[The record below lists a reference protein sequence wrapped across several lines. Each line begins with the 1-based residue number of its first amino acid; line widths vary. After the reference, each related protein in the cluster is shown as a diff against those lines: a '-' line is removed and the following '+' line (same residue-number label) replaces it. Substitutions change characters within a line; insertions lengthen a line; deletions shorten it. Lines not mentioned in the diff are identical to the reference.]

1 MRAVRLPFTRTA
13 SSGVATSDD
22 AVPARG
28 VGGGPRRR
36 ATGRHRVPWVA
47 RRARPWQV
55 ALAGLLLSGVVALG
69 LTLLLDA
76 SSWAAPGGSLVA
88 AAEQPGAVA
97 VSVLLVWVVVALL
110 VAVVGRLWLGLGLA
124 LAVALVLGAVNR
136 TKIQLRSDPLVPS
149 DVVYLRQP
157 GFLLDMTGP
166 GTVAWAVLGIV
177 AVVALTALLG
187 RGVARWLPP
196 LTRGASRR
204 GRWLVRGVRVAVVL
218 VCLGLLHLTAGF
230 NQPHNPWRE
239 AVEATGLTWASWD
252 QSVNYQRN
260 GFVPG
265 MLFNAPVEPM
275 SRPPGYSRAAV
286 ADVVS
291 RYQRLADEHNEGRR
305 GSLGD
310 TNVVVVLSESFS
322 QPDWLDGVGFPL
334 DLTPRTTATMQRTL
348 SGRMLAPGLGG
359 GTANTEFEVLTG
371 QSMSQLAPALVSPFE
386 QMIAGQSSFPSIVGW
401 LRDHGHETVAVH
413 PFSPRMYSRPEVYRA
428 LGFDRFLSK
437 DDLSFRSR
445 GGGRFINDRA
455 VFRQALQEI
464 DASQRPVLAHLVT
477 MQNHMPYEDQYDGT
491 EPVPNDLPGE
501 NNLLAGLYGEGLQ
514 RTDTALAEF
523 LRRLQTSPEPT
534 VVVFYGDHLPPQVY
548 PEDFL
553 AEQTQL
559 AQHQT
564 PFLIWS
570 NQEPLRDT
578 APPTTSATQFL
589 PLALDALDVPE
600 PPWFALLD
608 AVRAEVPAMD
618 AGMMVG
624 PTGRLLDRDDLD
636 PQARAVLADY
646 RMVQYDLSIG
656 RRWSL
661 GAMFREDST
670 WTGRQRVVPG
680 EVLRP
685 GRPPLRAGGDGV
697 VRRDRDGGDEQRRPR
712 AEGRD
717 LAPQP
722 AEQTQRTGRVALTGE
737 QRSGLTP

>member
-22 AVPARG
+22 AGPTDGDGSRER
-28 VGGGPRRR
+28 PRRTP
-36 ATGRHRVPWVA
+36 AAGRHRVTWGA

-55 ALAGLLLSGVVALG
+55 LVGGLLLSVVAATG

-76 SSWAAPGGSLVA
+76 SSWAEPGGSLVA
-88 AAEQPGAVA
+88 AAEHPGAVA

-110 VAVVGRLWLGLGLA
+110 VALVGRLWLGLGLA

-136 TKIQLRSDPLVPS
+136 TKIQLRSDPLLPS
-149 DVVYLRQP
+149 DVVYLGQP
-157 GFLLDMTGP
+157 GFLLDMTRP
-166 GTVAWAVLGIV
+166 GTVAWGVLGL
-177 AVVALTALLG
+177 VVVIGLAALLG
-187 RGVARWLPP
+187 RLVARWSPP
-196 LTRGASRR
+196 LTRGVSRR
-204 GRWLVRGVRVAVVL
+204 RRWSVRGARLVVVA
-218 VCLGLLHLTAGF
+218 VCLGLLHLAAGF
-230 NQPHNPWRE
+230 NQPSNPWRQ

-265 MLFNAPVEPM
+265 MLFNAPVQPM
-275 SRPPGYSRAAV
+275 TRPPGYSRAAV
-286 ADVVS
+286 AEVVA
-291 RYQRLADEHNEGRR
+291 RYQRLADEHNQDRR

-322 QPDWLDGVGFPL
+322 QPAWLDGVGFPH
-334 DLTPRTTATMQRTL
+334 DLVPRTTATMQRTL

-386 QMIAGQSSFPSIVGW
+386 QMIAGQDSFPSAVGW
-401 LRDHGHETVAVH
+401 LRDHGHETVAIH
-413 PFSPRMYSRPEVYRA
+413 PFSPRMYSRPEVYDA

-437 DDLSFRSR
+437 DDMSFRSR

-455 VFRQALQEI
+455 VFRQALREI
-464 DASQRPVLAHLVT
+464 ETAERPVLAHLVT
-477 MQNHMPYEDQYDGT
+477 MQNHMPYEDQYDDT
-491 EPVPNDLPGE
+491 EPVPNALPGE
-501 NNLLAGLYGEGLQ
+501 NNLAAGLYGEGLQ
-514 RTDTALAEF
+514 RTDAALAEL
-523 LRRLQTSPEPT
+523 LRRLQSSPEPT

-570 NQEPLRDT
+570 NQEPLRHTDL
-578 APPTTSATQFL
+578 PTTSPTQFL
-589 PLALDALDVPE
+589 PLALQALDVPE

-608 AVRAEVPAMD
+608 AVRAEVPALD
-618 AGMMVG
+618 AGLVVG
-624 PTGRLLDRDDLD
+624 PDGELLDHDDLSSR
-636 PQARAVLADY
+636 ARAVLADY
-646 RMVQYDLSIG
+646 RLVQYDLSIG
-656 RRWSL
+656 RRWSSA
-661 GAMFREDST
+661 AMFREDST
-670 WTGRQRVVPG
+670 WTGRQQVVPG

-685 GRPPLRAGGDGV
+685 GRPPLRGPGD
-697 VRRDRDGGDEQRRPR
+697 VRR
-712 AEGRD
+712 GRD
-717 LAPQP
+717 ARPEVERRDDAPATP
-722 AEQTQRTGRVALTGE
+722 RVQRTVQRSPLTGE
-737 QRSGLTP
+737 QRPAVGVSP